1 MKEIKLLHVSDVHL
15 GSEFSSIPEKQEE
28 RQKEI
33 LRTFRKITQL
43 CAKES
48 VDVMLI
54 AGDLFE
60 GANVRPD
67 IVKSVKSYLEEAP
80 CKVFISPGNHDY
92 VAMDSPYEEEGWPN
106 NVKIFSGKMERILLP
121 ELGVAVYGAGFESTY
136 VKTSLFDA
144 NLPVEE
150 EMINLCILHGDLV
163 SDSQTS
169 EYHGITSSALV
180 RSKMDYVALGHIHMR
195 SPIRKEG
202 KTYFAYA
209 GCPEGRGFDELGEK
223 GVYIGTVRK
232 DNVNLAFKP
241 MNQRMYLI
249 EEIDVSHLQN
259 EIAAEVYILNYL
271 KDLYCNDYK
280 DHFYRVKLRG
290 AVPEAN
296 ALNWKNIE
304 LALKDELY
312 YISLVDE
319 TVPSVN
325 YEEVAKETSLKG
337 FFVKKLLEEMAMA
350 EQINDVKAYEK
361 IKKALEFGMRAFE
374 GQVELHDY

>member
-60 GANVRPD
+60 GTNLRPD
-67 IVKSVKSYLEEAP
+67 VIKSVKTYLEETP

-106 NVKIFSGKMERILLP
+106 NVKIFRGKMEQVLLP

-136 VKTSLFDA
+136 VRTSLFNT
-144 NLPVEE
+144 NLPIQED
-150 EMINLCILHGDLV
+150 MINLCVLHGDLV
-163 SDSQTS
+163 SDGQSS
-169 EYHGITSSALV
+169 EYHGITSSTLTL
-180 RSKMDYVALGHIHMR
+180 SKMDYVALGHIHMR

-202 KTYFAYA
+202 NTCFAYA

-223 GVYIGTVRK
+223 GVYIGTVQK
-232 DNVNLAFKP
+232 DNVNLAFKT

-249 EEIDVSHLQN
+249 EDIDVSHLQN
-259 EIAAEVYILNYL
+259 EIVAEAYILDYL
-271 KDLYCNDYK
+271 RNKYGNAYK
-280 DHFYRVKLRG
+280 EHFYRVKLKG

-296 ALNWKNIE
+296 VLPWKNVE

-319 TVPSVN
+319 TVRSVN
-325 YEEVAKETSLKG
+325 YEEVARETSLKG
-337 FFVKKLLEEMAMA
+337 FFVKKLLEEMAKA
-350 EQINDVKAYEK
+350 KQINDVKAYEK

>member
-1 MKEIKLLHVSDVHL
+1 
-15 GSEFSSIPEKQEE
+15 
-28 RQKEI
+28 
-33 LRTFRKITQL
+33 
-43 CAKES
+43 
-48 VDVMLI
+48 MLI

-60 GANVRPD
+60 GTNLRPD
-67 IVKSVKSYLEEAP
+67 VIKSVKTYLEETP

-106 NVKIFSGKMERILLP
+106 NVKIFRGKMEQVLLP

-136 VKTSLFDA
+136 VRTSLFNT
-144 NLPVEE
+144 NLPIQED
-150 EMINLCILHGDLV
+150 MINLCVLHGDLV
-163 SDSQTS
+163 SDGQSS
-169 EYHGITSSALV
+169 EYHGITSSTLTL
-180 RSKMDYVALGHIHMR
+180 SKMDYVALGHIHMR

-202 KTYFAYA
+202 NTCFAYA

-223 GVYIGTVRK
+223 GVYIGTVQK
-232 DNVNLAFKP
+232 DNVNLAFKT

-249 EEIDVSHLQN
+249 EDIDVSHLQN
-259 EIAAEVYILNYL
+259 EIVAEAYILDYL
-271 KDLYCNDYK
+271 RNKYGNAYK
-280 DHFYRVKLRG
+280 EHFYRVKLKG

-296 ALNWKNIE
+296 VLPWKNVE

-319 TVPSVN
+319 TVRSVN
-325 YEEVAKETSLKG
+325 YEEVARETSLKG
-337 FFVKKLLEEMAMA
+337 FFVKKLLEEMAKA
-350 EQINDVKAYEK
+350 KQINDVKAYEK

>member
-60 GANVRPD
+60 GTNVRPD
-67 IVKSVKSYLEEAP
+67 IVKSAKTYLEEAP

-92 VAMDSPYEEEGWPN
+92 VAMDSPYEEEGWPD
-106 NVKIFSGKMERILLP
+106 NVKIFRGKMERVLLP

-136 VKTSLFDA
+136 VRKSLFDT
-144 NLPVEE
+144 NLSIEE
-150 EMINLCILHGDLV
+150 EMLNLCVLHGDLV
-163 SDSQTS
+163 SDNQSS
-169 EYHGITSSALV
+169 EYHGITPSALI

-202 KTYFAYA
+202 NTYFAYA

-223 GVYIGTVRK
+223 GVYIGTVQK
-232 DNVNLAFKP
+232 DHVNLSFKP

-249 EEIDVSHLQN
+249 EEIDVSHLQS
-259 EIAAEVYILNYL
+259 EIVAEAYILDYL
-271 KDLYCNDYK
+271 RNKYGIAYK
-280 DHFYRVKLRG
+280 EHFYRVKLKG
-290 AVPEAN
+290 AVSEVN
-296 ALNWKNIE
+296 ALPWKNIE
-304 LALKDELY
+304 LALRDELY
-312 YISLVDE
+312 FISLVDE

-325 YEEVAKETSLKG
+325 YEEVARETSLKG
-337 FFVKKLLEEMAMA
+337 FFVKKLLEEMEMA
-350 EQINDVKAYEK
+350 ERINDEKACER
-361 IKKALEFGMRAFE
+361 IRKALEFGMRAFE